1 MMQVKFTCCR
11 CSSIGKTETGAFVQE
26 IAVAA
31 AATNL
36 SFSFSWDNS
45 SKEHEMRR
53 APRAPT
59 KRWGEHWKPERNDI
73 S

>member
-1 MMQVKFTCCR
+1 M
-11 CSSIGKTETGAFVQE
+11 QE

-36 SFSFSWDNS
+36 SFLSSWDNS

-53 APRAPT
+53 VPWAPT